1 VLKEQNKIDFVDLK
15 HLLLDHLLEFRSL
28 KIKEEG
34 AYLNFSFRIR
44 SMDQEPLQES
54 HGVEQNLSLK
64 EHVDDTLFDL
74 VADTQYADCKLII
87 FQM

>member
-1 VLKEQNKIDFVDLK
+1 MLKEQNEIDFVDLQ
-15 HLLLDHLLEFRSL
+15 HLLLDHLLEFSFL
-28 KIKEEG
+28 KIKEQV
-34 AYLNFSFRIR
+34 AYLNFTFRIK

-54 HGVEQNLSLK
+54 HGVEQNLSFK

-74 VADTQYADCKLII
+74 VADTQYPDCKLVV